1 MLFDIRPKM
10 SKKDFYNFEKE
21 MEEIIRNLD
30 KPMIVV
36 SGLRRTGKTSLVLT
50 SLRESNSKFL
60 LIDLREGFRSYRELY
75 LLLSKS
81 VNDFILSISYLE
93 KIKELFLKLLKSLR
107 GVSIADYSVS
117 FSWGKDR
124 FLLTEF
130 FERLNEFS
138 ERIGE
143 RIIIIFDEFQKS
155 IGNLGLVL
163 QDAISYSYD
172 YHRNISFILTGSEM
186 GVLYGILKNPK
197 NPLFGRAFIN
207 INTRKLNREE
217 SINFLEKGFNELNIK
232 VSKEEIE
239 RVVNELDGIIGW
251 LTYYGYQ
258 RSMGKENFEE
268 IKKDAVALAKQELE
282 NFIKLMVS
290 KRYKIVLKLLAEEI
304 REWSL
309 LKRNVEKYEG
319 KEISNRVLYEI
330 LQQLK
335 RHSIID
341 KENNFTDPIYKEAV
355 KLLS

>member
-1 MLFDIRPKM
+1 MLFDVRPKI
-10 SKKDFYNFEKE
+10 SRKDLYNFEKE

-93 KIKELFLKLLKSLR
+93 KIKDLFLKFLKSLR
-107 GVSIADYSVS
+107 GVSITDYSVS

-130 FERLNEFS
+130 FERLNEFG
-138 ERIGE
+138 EKIGE
-143 RIIIIFDEFQKS
+143 RIIVVFDEFQKS
-155 IGNLGLVL
+155 TGNLGLVL

-186 GVLYGILKNPK
+186 GILYGILKNPK

-207 INTRKLNREE
+207 INTRKLNKEE
-217 SINFLEKGFNELNIK
+217 SVDFLEKGFSELNIK
-232 VSKEEIE
+232 VSKEEVE
-239 RVVNELDGIIGW
+239 KVASELDGIIGW

-258 RSMGKENFEE
+258 RMIRKEDFEE
-268 IKKDAVALAKQELE
+268 IKKDAVELAKQELE
-282 NFIKLMVS
+282 NFIKLTVS

-304 REWSL
+304 KEWSS

-341 KENNFTDPIYKEAV
+341 EENNFTDPIYKEAS

>member
-1 MLFDIRPKM
+1 M
-10 SKKDFYNFEKE
+10 
-21 MEEIIRNLD
+21 
-30 KPMIVV
+30 
-36 SGLRRTGKTSLVLT
+36 
-50 SLRESNSKFL
+50 
-60 LIDLREGFRSYRELY
+60 
-75 LLLSKS
+75 LSKS

-93 KIKELFLKLLKSLR
+93 KIKDLFLKFLKSLR
-107 GVSIADYSVS
+107 GVSITDYSVS

-130 FERLNEFS
+130 FERLNEFG
-138 ERIGE
+138 EKIGE
-143 RIIIIFDEFQKS
+143 RIIVVFDEFQKS
-155 IGNLGLVL
+155 TGNLGLVL

-186 GVLYGILKNPK
+186 GILYGILKNPK

-207 INTRKLNREE
+207 INTRKLNKEE
-217 SINFLEKGFNELNIK
+217 SIDFLEKGFSELNIK
-232 VSKEEIE
+232 VSKEEVE
-239 RVVNELDGIIGW
+239 KVASELDGIIGW

-258 RSMGKENFEE
+258 RMMGKEDFEE
-268 IKKDAVALAKQELE
+268 IKKDAVELAKQELE
-282 NFIKLMVS
+282 NFIKLTVS

-304 REWSL
+304 KEWSS

-341 KENNFTDPIYKEAV
+341 EENNFTDPIYKEAS